1 MDQGTRAV
9 GFEAM
14 PQIADLEI
22 AATWDEIELEA
33 ALRSQSAQTP
43 ADIPSSL
50 ADTLRAVEALKQ
62 LPKEER
68 KRRAEELLRALTSA
82 PAAPSAAPQ
91 AETISSE
98 PVASAESVVETPE
111 IVEPVPA
118 ETPEVVETA
127 PAEPAV
133 VETLEPIERETTA
146 ATGPAAADAIPESV
160 VLVEPVGTEPAA
172 PAQEVHAVAESPA
185 MQEPAPEGTESTA
198 VVEPVPEIAESAAA
212 AEAIPESSETGA
224 VAEAV
229 PEIAESAAAGEVV
242 PESTETVAPAV
253 HAAAVVES
261 ASPAAERAPETV
273 APPVAAPVAVAQEPD
288 HIPRFLTTEY
298 AAHEPDHPDVLIPFR
313 TVAAAGA
320 LVGAALLVYFWSSQ
334 EFGVAARPIL
344 PASEMAQARHNVL
357 PPSASLA
364 ARQAFVRTLPSYSE
378 QLEASRLARPP
389 FLGFDLDEASPEPTA
404 AKVDTPAPPPAA
416 QPAAPAEASA
426 LPASAAVEMPLPPAV
441 NSEAGALLK
450 GGDVVA
456 ARSAYERVA
465 AAGNPKGAIGVGR
478 TYDPLVL
485 AKLGARGVRGDPVQ
499 AAAWY
504 ARAGEAGDEEGRQ
517 RLNALL
523 TGLSDCMISQGTCAS
538 RKP

>member
-185 MQEPAPEGTESTA
+185 MQEPAPEGT
-198 VVEPVPEIAESAAA
+198 
-212 AEAIPESSETGA
+212 
-224 VAEAV
+224 
-229 PEIAESAAAGEVV
+229 
-242 PESTETVAPAV
+242 ESTETVAPAV

>member
-185 MQEPAPEGTESTA
+185 MQEPAPEGTESA
-198 VVEPVPEIAESAAA
+198 
-212 AEAIPESSETGA
+212 A
-224 VAEAV
+224 VAEPV

-364 ARQAFVRTLPSYSE
+364 ARQAF
-378 QLEASRLARPP
+378 
-389 FLGFDLDEASPEPTA
+389 
-404 AKVDTPAPPPAA
+404 
-416 QPAAPAEASA
+416 
-426 LPASAAVEMPLPPAV
+426 
-441 NSEAGALLK
+441 
-450 GGDVVA
+450 
-456 ARSAYERVA
+456 
-465 AAGNPKGAIGVGR
+465 
-478 TYDPLVL
+478 
-485 AKLGARGVRGDPVQ
+485 
-499 AAAWY
+499 
-504 ARAGEAGDEEGRQ
+504 
-517 RLNALL
+517 
-523 TGLSDCMISQGTCAS
+523 
-538 RKP
+538 

>member
-160 VLVEPVGTEPAA
+160 VLVEPV
-172 PAQEVHAVAESPA
+172 
-185 MQEPAPEGTESTA
+185 GTESTA

-450 GGDVVA
+450 RGDDLLKAGDVVA

>member
-82 PAAPSAAPQ
+82 PAAPSAVPQ

-118 ETPEVVETA
+118 ETPEVVEAA

-133 VETLEPIERETTA
+133 VETLELIERETTA

-160 VLVEPVGTEPAA
+160 VLVEPVGAEPAA

-185 MQEPAPEGTESTA
+185 VQEPAPEGTESTA
-198 VVEPVPEIAESAAA
+198 VVEPVPEIAESAAV

-224 VAEAV
+224 VA
-229 PEIAESAAAGEVV
+229 EVV

-273 APPVAAPVAVAQEPD
+273 APPVAAPVAAAQEPD

-404 AKVDTPAPPPAA
+404 AKVDTAAPPPPAA

-450 GGDVVA
+450 RGDDLLKAGDVVA